1 VSSCNDDH
9 CITCS
14 DEGKEMQVV
23 VAGPDGLAMC
33 AGADGVQA
41 EVMTELVG
49 SVEPGD
55 GVLVHAGVA
64 IARVA

>member
-1 VSSCNDDH
+1 MSSCGGHH

-23 VAGPDGLAMC
+23 AAGPDGLAVC
-33 AGADGVQA
+33 ADGEGEHA
-41 EVMTELVG
+41 EVMTELIG

-55 GVLVHAGVA
+55 AVLVHAGVA
-64 IARVA
+64 IARLA